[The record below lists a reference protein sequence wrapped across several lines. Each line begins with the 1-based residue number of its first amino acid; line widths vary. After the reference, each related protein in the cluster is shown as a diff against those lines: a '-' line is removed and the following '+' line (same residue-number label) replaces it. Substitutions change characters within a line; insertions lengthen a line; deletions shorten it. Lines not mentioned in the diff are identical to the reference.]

1 MFEITINNCAY
12 KIYIYKDRLLINYYQ
27 DKVNHFIL
35 NILMKL
41 LIVIVIM
48 LKNSIQVIKYE
59 KKKMLLKNYKKKK
72 ILN

>member
-59 KKKMLLKNYKKKK
+59 KKKMLLKNYKKKRF
-72 ILN
+72 